1 MKRIAAILLTAAL
14 VGTAVADPA
23 LIIKQRAKDTA
34 NQNSAQQGQPPQYPG
49 AASPGSPAP
58 APAPAPLTP
67 EQKAFLTVANDL
79 TAPKAEDAKKLATD
93 LMAIG
98 FAASKSTVTIQKLA
112 KDLIAALEGKSATP
126 EARSR
131 IVQGIR
137 TVMNGGAQPA
147 AKIDPYIADVSAI
160 LKIAGA
166 NATAIATVNADL
178 KTLRTETLPAPVA
191 APVK

>member
-1 MKRIAAILLTAAL
+1 MKRFAAIILTVVLAETAL
-14 VGTAVADPA
+14 ADPA

-34 NQNSAQQGQPPQYPG
+34 NQNNAQQGQPPQYPG

-58 APAPAPLTP
+58 APVPLTP

-79 TAPKAEDAKKLATD
+79 AVPKAEDAKKLATD

-98 FAASKSTVTIQKLA
+98 FAASKSTATIQKLA

-166 NATAIATVNADL
+166 NATAVATVNADL
-178 KTLRTETLPAPVA
+178 KTLRTETLPAPVES
-191 APVK
+191 PIK

>member
-1 MKRIAAILLTAAL
+1 MKRFAAIILTVVL

-49 AASPGSPAP
+49 AASPASP

-79 TAPKAEDAKKLATD
+79 AAPKAEDAKKLATD

-98 FAASKSTVTIQKLA
+98 YAASKSSVTIQKLA
-112 KDLIAALEGKSATP
+112 KDLIATLEGKSATP

-137 TVMNGGAQPA
+137 TVMNGGSQPA
-147 AKIDPYIADVSAI
+147 TKIDPYIADVSAI

-166 NATAIATVNADL
+166 NATSIATVNADL
-178 KTLRTETLPAPVA
+178 KTLRAETLPAPVA